1 MKFNKGNVK
10 GIVIGIG
17 AIAAIVLMII
27 VGVVSVQAKAI
38 AYEEKVTEARS
49 AINVQEKARA
59 DLIPNL
65 VDCVKAYDKHE
76 YQTLVDLVN
85 ARKGQDGA
93 ISDNLISEVKETIDI
108 VVENY
113 PELKSQE
120 NYQQLMYDLSTTEHK
135 IAETREAYNK
145 TVSRY
150 NTYTRSP
157 INKFFLSLTGYE
169 KVEFEKLTYE
179 VSSDAPANLFD

>member
-1 MKFNKGNVK
+1 MKFSKENVK

-17 AIAAIVLMII
+17 AALAIILAII
-27 VGVVSVQAKAI
+27 IGAFSTQAKAI

-85 ARKGQDGA
+85 ARRGQDGT
-93 ISDNLISEVKETIDI
+93 ISDDLLNDVKETIN
-108 VVENY
+108 VVIENY
-113 PELKSQE
+113 PDLESQK
-120 NYQQLMYDLSTTEHK
+120 NYQQFMYDLSTTEHK

-150 NTYTRSP
+150 NTYTRNP
-157 INKFFLSLTGYE
+157 FNKFFLSLTGYE

-179 VSSDAPANLFD
+179 VSSDAPTNLFD

>member
-17 AIAAIVLMII
+17 AIVAIVLMII
-27 VGVVSVQAKAI
+27 VGVVSVQARAI

-49 AINVQEKARA
+49 AINIQEKRRA
-59 DLIPNL
+59 DAIPNL

-85 ARKGQDGA
+85 ARRGQNGT
-93 ISDNLISEVKETIDI
+93 ISDDLLNDVNEIINV

-113 PELKSQE
+113 PELKSQD
-120 NYQQLMYDLSTTEHK
+120 NYKEFMNELTTTENM

-169 KVEFEKLTYE
+169 KVEYEKLTYE
-179 VSSDAPANLFD
+179 VSSDAPTNLFD

>member
-1 MKFNKGNVK
+1 MKFNKGNIK
-10 GIVIGIG
+10 GIAIGVAAVFAVIL
-17 AIAAIVLMII
+17 VII
-27 VGVVSVQAKAI
+27 IGVVSVEAKAI

-85 ARKGQDGA
+85 ARRGQDGT
-93 ISDNLISEVKETIDI
+93 ISDDLLNDVKETIN
-108 VVENY
+108 VVIEDY
-113 PELKSQE
+113 PELKSQA
-120 NYQQLMYDLSTTEHK
+120 NYEDLMKQLATTENK

-150 NTYTRSP
+150 NTYTRNP

-169 KVEFEKLTYE
+169 KTEFEKLTYE
-179 VSSDAPANLFD
+179 VSSDAPTNLFD